1 MFSSN
6 IEESRLDMFSDI
18 PYSIESLIKKI
29 TVHYESVVK
38 IRKLTT
44 GNIKYQ
50 YDIGISKVMVLSYY
64 MSGQFYKPP

>member
-1 MFSSN
+1 MEANMFSSK

-44 GNIKYQ
+44 GNI
-50 YDIGISKVMVLSYY
+50 STNTT
-64 MSGQFYKPP
+64 

>member
-1 MFSSN
+1 MEANMFSSN

-44 GNIKYQ
+44 CNI
-50 YDIGISKVMVLSYY
+50 STNTT
-64 MSGQFYKPP
+64 